1 MPFRLIYSQAY
12 NNISY
17 LCSTVSNGTRRAGIR
32 AGGAHRWWC
41 GGWWWA
47 GGRISSWLG
56 GG

>member
-17 LCSTVSNGTRRAGIR
+17 LSSTVSNGTRRAGVR
-32 AGGAHRWWC
+32 AGGSHRWWC
-41 GGWWWA
+41 GGSWWA
-47 GGRISSWLG
+47 GRRISSWLG